1 MTTIIYDFPS
11 AERCVRVNVLL
22 RAVVAACLL
31 GLAGLLAAQSA
42 ERWPTKPIRLV
53 VPFAPGGSSE
63 IIARSLA
70 ARVSTSLGQQ
80 VYVENKPGAAGNVAM
95 EDVKRAP
102 PDGHTLILGHVG
114 TLAVNPALFGAA
126 LPYEPA
132 KDFVPVSMVATVPN
146 VIAVNPDVPARTL
159 ADFVNLVKAQP
170 GKLNYG
176 TAGNGS
182 AGHLAMEYFK
192 MQAKL
197 DIVHIPYKGTGPMLT
212 DLLGGRTQATFNGVP
227 PIAGQLKSGKLRPLA
242 VGSARRIATLPD
254 VPTIAESGYPGFET
268 SQWYGILAPA
278 GTPPAI
284 VERLQREIAAA
295 TRDAAAMQRVTE
307 DGGVLV
313 GNTSSEFA
321 AFIANEQKK
330 WGAVVKA
337 ANVKPD

>member
-1 MTTIIYDFPS
+1 M
-11 AERCVRVNVLL
+11 NVLL
-22 RAVVAACLL
+22 RMVVAMCLL
-31 GLAGLLAAQSA
+31 GFAGHVAAQSA

-53 VPFAPGGSSE
+53 VPFAPDGSSE

-70 ARVSTSLGQQ
+70 ARLSTSLGQQ

-95 EDVKRAP
+95 EEVKQCAP

-132 KDFVPVSMVATVPN
+132 KDFLPVSMVATVPN
-146 VIAVNPDVPARTL
+146 VIAVNPEVPVQTL
-159 ADFVNLVKAQP
+159 AEFVNLVKAQP

-192 MQAKL
+192 MEAKL

-227 PIAGQLKSGKLRPLA
+227 PIAGQIKSGKLRPLA

-268 SQWYGILAPA
+268 SQWYGILVPA

-295 TRDAAAMQRVTE
+295 TRDAPAMQRVTE

-313 GNTSSEFA
+313 GNTPSEFA
-321 AFIANEQKK
+321 ALIASEQKK
-330 WGAVVKA
+330 WGAVIKA

>member
-1 MTTIIYDFPS
+1 MN
-11 AERCVRVNVLL
+11 ALL
-22 RAVVAACLL
+22 RTVVAACLL
-31 GLAGLLAAQSA
+31 GFAGLVAAQSP

-70 ARVSTSLGQQ
+70 ARLSTSLGQQ

-95 EDVKRAP
+95 EDVKRAA
-102 PDGHTLILGHVG
+102 PDGYTLILGHVG

-126 LPYEPA
+126 LPYDAA
-132 KDFVPVSMVATVPN
+132 KDFLPVSMVATVPN
-146 VIAVNPDVPARTL
+146 VIAVNPEVPARTL
-159 ADFVNLVKAQP
+159 AEFVNLAKAQP

-192 MQAKL
+192 MEAKL

-227 PIAGQLKSGKLRPLA
+227 PIAGQIKSGKLRALA

-268 SQWYGILAPA
+268 SQWYGILVPA
-278 GTPPAI
+278 GTPPAL

-295 TRDAAAMQRVTE
+295 ARDAVAMQRVTE

-313 GNTSSEFA
+313 GNTPTEFA
-321 AFIANEQKK
+321 ALIASEQKK
-330 WGAVVKA
+330 WGAVIKA